1 MDPTGEAPLT
11 ALLDGSCP
19 FGPEVVGGKGWG
31 INRMR
36 ALGLSVPPAIALT
49 VHASRD
55 YRANGM
61 SLRAPVWDEVV
72 ARMHWLEAQT
82 GQSFAGSRH
91 PLLVSVRSGA
101 PFSMPGMMD
110 TVLDLGINAR
120 IEAVIGAESGDA
132 GFAADT
138 RRRFAQQYRH
148 VVLGGLDG
156 NIPADPWAQLR
167 AAVCAVFD
175 SWDSPRAQLYRRNRR
190 LSDDTGT
197 AVTIQQ
203 MVYGNR
209 DLRSGTGVVFSRNP
223 SSGEP
228 AAWGEWMPGGQGED
242 VVSGVLTPQ
251 PLSALR
257 DDMPE
262 AHAELMRAV
271 TALERDARDIEDIEF
286 TVESGRLWVLQSR
299 IAKRSPQAAV
309 RAAVAFAEEGIIS
322 REEALRRV
330 TAEQVRQ
337 LPVLLLSPRAAYQ
350 QPIAKGEP
358 ASPGIICGTVV
369 TNPSEAEARSKGGE
383 DVILARPLTSPEDLR
398 GVLAARGLITEQGG
412 ATSHAAVVSRE
423 LGRPCVVGCGAGTVT
438 ALAGQRVTIDGNG
451 GRIFAGDL
459 TGRHG
464 TIGADGDVHRLTE
477 WARPFVPMEVLPAE
491 TGAAE
496 AIELDR
502 LADDW
507 RTGLVP
513 GAVVRGRVLDTD
525 DGIRAAFAAGVRVAL
540 VHDAL
545 PALLSCLEAMRSPTP
560 ARATDSNEQAQHEPA
575 SLLRLLALKGR
586 AGLDILSEALGL
598 GRDEVSAAYAPL
610 CAQQWC
616 AGNGNGLHLTPAGRE
631 HLGALLQ
638 TERAHVDASALIPL
652 YEAFCV
658 LDAELKQTV
667 TAWQVR
673 AGAPNDHE
681 DAAYDDQV
689 LARLMGVH
697 QRIAPLLGR
706 LAMLLPRL
714 AAYRERLE
722 RAAGRIAA
730 GERQY
735 VARIIHDS
743 YHTVWF
749 ELHEELLSLAGLK
762 RTGEGASAPL
772 QSPASGT

>member
-1 MDPTGEAPLT
+1 MDRNDDAPLT

-19 FGPEVVGGKGWG
+19 FGPEVIGGKGWG

-36 ALGLSVPPAIALT
+36 ALGLAVPPAIALT
-49 VHASRD
+49 VHACRD
-55 YRANGM
+55 YRGNGM

-72 ARMHWLEAQT
+72 ARMHWLETQT

-120 IEAVIGAESGDA
+120 VEAVIGAESGDP

-190 LSDDTGT
+190 LSDDAGT

-223 SSGEP
+223 STGEP
-228 AAWGEWMPGGQGED
+228 APWGEWMPGGQGED
-242 VVSGVLTPQ
+242 VVSGVITPQ

-257 DDMPE
+257 EDLPE

-271 TALERDARDIEDIEF
+271 AALERDARDIEDIEF

-322 REEALRRV
+322 REDALRRI

-337 LPVLLLSPRAAYQ
+337 LPVLLLSPRAAYH
-350 QPIAKGEP
+350 PPVAKGEP
-358 ASPGIICGTVV
+358 ASPGIACGTVV
-369 TNPSEAEARSKGGE
+369 TNPSEAETRSRNGE

-438 ALAGQRVTIDGNG
+438 SLAGQRVTLDGNT

-464 TIGADGDVHRLTE
+464 TISADGDVHKLSE
-477 WARPFVPMEVLPAE
+477 WARPFVPMEVLPVEGDSA
-491 TGAAE
+491 GA
-496 AIELDR
+496 IDLDR
-502 LADDW
+502 LADEW
-507 RTGLVP
+507 RTALAP
-513 GAVVRGRVLDTD
+513 GAVVRGRVLDSD
-525 DGIRAAFAAGVRVAL
+525 EGIRAAFHAGVRVAL
-540 VHDAL
+540 VRDPF
-545 PALLSCLEAMRSPTP
+545 PALLSCMEAMRSLAPTQGM
-560 ARATDSNEQAQHEPA
+560 SGKEGLQHEPA

-586 AGLDILSEALGL
+586 AGLDVLTEALAIS
-598 GRDEVSAAYAPL
+598 RDEVKAAYAPL

-616 AGNGNGLHLTPAGRE
+616 AGNGNGLHLTAAGRE
-631 HLGALLQ
+631 HLNALLHE
-638 TERAHVDASALIPL
+638 ERARVDATALVPL

-667 TAWQVR
+667 TAWQLR

-681 DAAYDDQV
+681 DPAYDDQV
-689 LARLMGVH
+689 LARLMVVH
-697 QRIAPLLGR
+697 QRIGPLLGR
-706 LAMLLPRL
+706 LARLLPRL
-714 AAYRERLE
+714 LAYRDRLD
-722 RAAGRIAA
+722 RAAARIES
-730 GERQY
+730 GDRQY

-762 RTGEGASAPL
+762 RSGESDAPLL
-772 QSPASGT
+772 QSPPGR